1 MQGLREAA
9 LVKLVST
16 HSHLSFHVHLDIF
29 IDVCFSVGPCLP
41 CLVSCPL
48 PTSYPRQSIQ
58 LQQEPFE
65 TEINEEVENEN
76 QRLEAERLGK
86 DQGAEKEVASPK
98 LTLQVRGRA
107 AEPVADKGCVEEG
120 VQVEETLPWLD
131 LDTGTTGAGPRT
143 SMGFALL
150 EQVS

>member
-1 MQGLREAA
+1 M
-9 LVKLVST
+9 
-16 HSHLSFHVHLDIF
+16 D
-29 IDVCFSVGPCLP
+29 PCLP

-48 PTSYPRQSIQ
+48 PTSYPQQSIQ
-58 LQQEPFE
+58 LQREPFG

-86 DQGAEKEVASPK
+86 DQGTEKEVASPK
-98 LTLQVRGRA
+98 LTLQVGGRA
-107 AEPVADKGCVEEG
+107 AESVADKGCVEEG

-131 LDTGTTGAGPRT
+131 LDTGTTRAGPRT
-143 SMGFALL
+143 SMGLALP